1 MDQKSGPR
9 LLSTRNL
16 LGAVLVAGIAAG
28 VYLADFWKGF
38 GWGGGPQGVAGNSST
53 TSKPKSADS
62 KTSSKEA
69 SPMDKTSTV
78 SGKVVKV
85 VIDNRSYFLRT
96 ADGDQATELNDLVS
110 LARAAA
116 GDEDGIRIRIYRKK
130 SSRPSAEEALRDALV
145 AAGVPEEQA
154 AWPANPV
161 DD

>member
-9 LLSTRNL
+9 LLSTRNI

-28 VYLADFWKGF
+28 VYLGDFWKGF

-53 TSKPKSADS
+53 TSKQKSSDS
-62 KTSSKEA
+62 KTSSKETTQTE
-69 SPMDKTSTV
+69 KTSTV

-85 VIDNRSYFLRT
+85 VIDNRSYFLRST
-96 ADGDQATELNDLVS
+96 AGDQATELNDLVEM
-110 LARAAA
+110 AKTAA

-130 SSRPSAEEALRDALV
+130 SSRPSAEEALREALV
-145 AAGVPEEQA
+145 AAGIPEEQT